1 MMKGVLGVGRTNYLN
16 AMTLCWS
23 LQCKSDMSVEGVLD
37 FSDKTVLI
45 FELLIGRDSGL
56 KLETVKH
63 AILLGRTGP
72 K

>member
-1 MMKGVLGVGRTNYLN
+1 
-16 AMTLCWS
+16 
-23 LQCKSDMSVEGVLD
+23 MSVEGVLD